1 MSIIISR
8 TGVLLGEA
16 ERVPPTPTPAPTTG
30 FTSGEW
36 TPTFSDQ
43 LINDDMSITGAKA
56 GTFSDTKAVWMR
68 QIHVAFFQVECLYT
82 LGTQKVITEIDFN
95 MSMPTQTAL
104 GKAPTSVRGG
114 VLQLWQRA
122 SARTIAIGGSNQ
134 GVFGGG
140 DISGISP
147 FTTINVRWGWDNTDR
162 VDKRFL
168 IWGII
173 DF

>member
-36 TPTFSDQ
+36 TPTFTGQ
-43 LINDDMSITGAKA
+43 LINGDRTITGAA
-56 GTFSDTKAVWMR
+56 VGAFSDIKAVWMR

-82 LGTQKVITEIDFN
+82 LGTQKRIRELDFN
-95 MSMPTQTAL
+95 MSMPTQAAL
-104 GKAPTSVRGG
+104 GRAPTSVRGAI
-114 VLQLWQRA
+114 LQLWQNLPARA
-122 SARTIAIGGSNQ
+122 RGNDQ
-134 GVFGGG
+134 GIFGGG

-147 FTTINVRWGWDNTDR
+147 FTSINLRWGSGN
-162 VDKRFL
+162 VGPYDKRFL